1 MNISNTPAVQ
11 AATTAAQSPTADS
24 VNILILKK
32 ALDIQAASAL
42 TMLQALPT
50 LASEGTLGTRI
61 NTFA

>member
-11 AATTAAQSPTADS
+11 AAMSAAQSPTADN

-32 ALDIQAASAL
+32 ALNIQATSAL
-42 TMLQALPT
+42 AMLQALPT
-50 LASEGTLGTRI
+50 LATEGSLGTQV